1 MSTLVNLAMWT
12 KRFLLGLGW
21 EYVLFVGVWF
31 ILRLVF
37 FDRLW
42 WVALINYI
50 GIYWFIP
57 LPILIA
63 LALRLR
69 YWRLLLGLAISTL
82 TFFGLY
88 SAFFLPSFRQGQETL
103 TVMSFNVWDRN
114 SDEQA
119 IAHSIRTASPDIVGL
134 QEIDSETTAALIRE
148 LSAEYAYQAL
158 MSPNP
163 AQPYGV
169 AVLSR
174 FPIEETVTFGLPG
187 DRSDLRATMW
197 VNETRIQVASVDGIH
212 NPSLTAPLREAV
224 F

>member
-1 MSTLVNLAMWT
+1 MSTLVDSTMRT

-21 EYVLFVGVWF
+21 GYVLFVGVWF

-42 WVALINYI
+42 WIALINYV

-63 LALRLR
+63 FGLRLR
-69 YWRLLLGLAISTL
+69 YWRLLLGLAIPTL
-82 TFFGLY
+82 TFLGLY
-88 SAFFLPSFRQGQETL
+88 GAFFLPSFQQDQGTL
-103 TVMSFNVWDRN
+103 TVMSFNVWDSS

-119 IAHSIRTASPDIVGL
+119 IAHSIRTANPNVVGL
-134 QEIDSETTAALIRE
+134 QEIDSETTAALIQE

-163 AQPYGV
+163 AQPNGV
-169 AVLSR
+169 AILSR
-174 FPIEETVTFGLPG
+174 FPIEETVTFTLPG
-187 DRSDLRATMW
+187 DRSGIRAAIW
-197 VNETRIQVASVDGIH
+197 VDETRI
-212 NPSLTAPLREAV
+212 
-224 F
+224 